1 MGSRKIKRKTIP
13 KWVVSPYL
21 VDELYKTSTQTG
33 KSPSKILE
41 EALKQKIGEK
51 RCRKIEDIG
60 L

>member
-1 MGSRKIKRKTIP
+1 MSSRKIKRKTIP

-41 EALKQKIGEK
+41 EALKKKIGKEDAEK
-51 RCRKIEDIG
+51 
-60 L
+60 